1 MPHAARFPLQRAAPC
16 SPCMRLDS
24 VNCACVRQG
33 GGGDGSDGTHVP
45 SGCVC
50 CAACHPTPQ
59 DSGGAVHDR
68 GGRCGPQTL
77 VMISRHVAA
86 RGPTG
91 QEPLSPERLAPR
103 LPGGVLVPWRGVGP
117 SLSPQVCA
125 PCRLRSAPARDPF
138 CIKAGDSAGWL
149 EPRAPRWG
157 TEQGRG
163 VGESG
168 QHPGGRLNQQSPAA
182 QEPAAWAACPRL
194 LARPCCPCHSS
205 VLHKL
210 RTCPK
215 TWSMTLEASLHV
227 PPSSDRSESQDP
239 PQRPGSQGAQVGLSS
254 GKPRPLPRQALPV
267 PASEPL
273 ALNVTFF
280 LVSFLSLSFFHLILK
295 AMALPCPP
303 SPLAHS

>member
-1 MPHAARFPLQRAAPC
+1 MARAQGSKVGHRAGK
-16 SPCMRLDS
+16 
-24 VNCACVRQG
+24 G
-33 GGGDGSDGTHVP
+33 GGG
-45 SGCVC
+45 
-50 CAACHPTPQ
+50 
-59 DSGGAVHDR
+59 
-68 GGRCGPQTL
+68 
-77 VMISRHVAA
+77 
-86 RGPTG
+86 
-91 QEPLSPERLAPR
+91 E
-103 LPGGVLVPWRGVGP
+103 
-117 SLSPQVCA
+117 
-125 PCRLRSAPARDPF
+125 RSAPGGAPQPAVSSCPGAR
-138 CIKAGDSAGWL
+138 G
-149 EPRAPRWG
+149 
-157 TEQGRG
+157 
-163 VGESG
+163 
-168 QHPGGRLNQQSPAA
+168 
-182 QEPAAWAACPRL
+182 WAACPRL

-273 ALNVTFF
+273 ALNVTCF